1 MCHYL
6 SELWLTDSGSQ
17 TVKPAFLDS
26 QYRAPKGHPTGVWDG
41 IRASLSRMFI
51 ERLRC
56 RSRIPEIE
64 GQTVEGLH
72 WLVG

>member
-1 MCHYL
+1 MCHDL
-6 SELWLTDSGSQ
+6 SELCLTDSGSQ

-26 QYRAPKGHPTGVWDG
+26 QYRSPKRHPTGFWDG

-56 RSRIPEIE
+56 RSRFPEIE
-64 GQTVEGLH
+64 RQRVEGLH